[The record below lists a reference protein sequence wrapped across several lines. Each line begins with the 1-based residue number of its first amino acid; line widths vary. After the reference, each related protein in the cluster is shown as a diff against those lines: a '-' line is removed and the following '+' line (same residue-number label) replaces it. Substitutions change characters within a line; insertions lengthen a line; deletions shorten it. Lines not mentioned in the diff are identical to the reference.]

1 MGLFFEVKAQEPIY
15 GRFVVFQQNKR
26 LPKNKSSSHKHC
38 WYQHKNMKNNQTN
51 TAAHYDAAG
60 STVVLESVT
69 WRHTSHLTGD

>member
-1 MGLFFEVKAQEPIY
+1 MLLFLGFKAS
-15 GRFVVFQQNKR
+15 GAD
-26 LPKNKSSSHKHC
+26 C
-38 WYQHKNMKNNQTN
+38 WCQHKNMKNNQTN